1 MKKKLFLSLLISAL
15 FLTSCKKDEETKIT
29 EETQQ
34 TAQPMTGEQWLKQRI
49 GQPQVQP
56 AQTQQTQQSQQIQQT
71 NATETPPGMNPPHGQ
86 PGHKCEIPVGAPL
99 NSQPT
104 TNQPQVTPQT
114 APQVVNQKPAEQPQM
129 KINTNT
135 GSATIS
141 GAKMNPPHGQ
151 DGHRC
156 DVAVGAP
163 LPAE

>member
-1 MKKKLFLSLLISAL
+1 MVNKRSVVIICFILVSFLLI
-15 FLTSCKKDEETKIT
+15 SCKKDEETKIT

-56 AQTQQTQQSQQIQQT
+56 AQTQQTQQANS
-71 NATETPPGMNPPHGQ
+71 TETPPGMNPPHGQ
-86 PGHKCEIPVGAPL
+86 PGHRCEIPVGAPL

-104 TNQPQVTPQT
+104 TAQPQA
-114 APQVVNQKPAEQPQM
+114 APQIVNQKPAEQPQM

-135 GSATIS
+135 GSATVS

-163 LPAE
+163 LPAQ

>member
-15 FLTSCKKDEETKIT
+15 FLISCKKYEETKIT

-34 TAQPMTGEQWLKQRI
+34 AAQPMTGEQWLKQRL

-56 AQTQQTQQSQQIQQT
+56 AQTQQTQQT

-86 PGHKCEIPVGAPL
+86 PGHRCEIPVGAPL
-99 NSQPT
+99 NSQPAT
-104 TNQPQVTPQT
+104 SQPQATPQA
-114 APQVVNQKPAEQPQM
+114 APQIVNQKPAEQPQM
-129 KINTNT
+129 KINSNT

-141 GAKMNPPHGQ
+141 GAKINPPHGQ

>member
-1 MKKKLFLSLLISAL
+1 MKKKLFLSLLISSL

-34 TAQPMTGEQWLKQRI
+34 TAQPMSGEQWLKQRI

-56 AQTQQTQQSQQIQQT
+56 AQTQQTQQANPAQT
-71 NATETPPGMNPPHGQ
+71 APGMNPPHGQ

-114 APQVVNQKPAEQPQM
+114 APQIVNQKPAEQPQM
-129 KINTNT
+129 KINSNT